1 MQEGR
6 DFHGL
11 LFYLNSPPKRLR
23 AEHFKKSPHGISQF
37 APTIRPER
45 TQQLTPKATGLSD
58 QLQRTGDS
66 PPATIIKPKGC
77 EVFTPDKTQQRSAR
91 GLFSVASY
99 GDSPSH
105 PFYLLPSFIMT
116 LRQDVFSVHLLQ
128 TAIYY

>member
-1 MQEGR
+1 MIFTAFFLSEI
-6 DFHGL
+6 
-11 LFYLNSPPKRLR
+11 
-23 AEHFKKSPHGISQF
+23 AKSPAYRKLQTFLKSISQF
-37 APTIRPER
+37 VPTIRPER
-45 TQQLTPKATGLSD
+45 AQLLTPKATGLSD
-58 QLQRTGDS
+58 QLQRTGEN